1 MSMST
6 KQIEEK
12 FLSKEEK
19 CIICIN
25 GKMLD
30 TFSHAP
36 VQLYIALVARQDD
49 HGLFIFSVNKFPN
62 PSIDDLDIDKVVPVD
77 ADLRTVSEVPDI
89 SQQKEFFVLHL
100 KSKFINAQ
108 LVLPDHTSTAAFL
121 EELSRAQ
128 SVYSNIV
135 AFGNPPSFAWLEN
148 YNRQNDNPFAKD
160 VFDPFVKNNQVK
172 KAEAL
177 TKPHS
182 LPVAPPRRMRA
193 VIIRNGQSLPP
204 PVPERPRNMKE
215 PMSQRIT
222 DLSELDPLRKTASKQ
237 SLDELDLDDFTGSS
251 EFPDVQKMLGLGS
264 SEFSTESGGKPV
276 TARETIV
283 KHMMND
289 REVEFTDISKLK
301 IFVGTWNTNGQS
313 PPISIAQWLQVDPEP
328 PDIYA
333 IGFQELD
340 LSNQAHIFS
349 DSPKESEW
357 QHAVKNCLHPKGRYR
372 KVKLVRLVGVMLIV
386 YVLEKHSSKVHFID
400 SDTVATGIMGIM
412 GNKGGVGVR
421 FTIESTSICFLCSHL
436 AAHQDELERRNQDYR
451 DISSK
456 MRFKQFVPPLTI
468 DEHELVFWLG
478 DLNYRLNDLD
488 IDKVKTMI
496 QNSKLQD
503 LMSYD
508 QLHRQLGRTDVF
520 KGYSEAEIKF
530 KPTYKYD
537 INSDDWDSSE
547 KSRPPAWCDRIL
559 YKGGGITSLKYRYHP
574 ELKISD
580 HKPVSDLFDVEV
592 RVVDKEKSR
601 KVYEDIMKQLD
612 RLENDY
618 LPQVKLDKTEII
630 LNDVK
635 FIETKEDIL
644 TITNSG
650 QVPVN
655 FEFIQKLDEPSYC
668 KPWMMASPSKAVI
681 TPGKNCEINISVFV
695 DKKSAAVL
703 NSGEDKL
710 EDILVLHLNGGKD
723 FFISVS
729 GNYIASSFGSSL
741 EALIQMHGP
750 VREIPTAQLV
760 EIEQPG
766 SLVKRDVLNQGGR
779 LYAIPKEIWRLVD
792 HLWQYGCDQEDLF
805 QQPGLNKEIQLIRD
819 CLDTGAPEKIPGSI
833 HSIAE
838 GLLLFLE
845 SLPDPVIPK
854 SVHKRCL
861 ECSNNYLLCKQIIMQ
876 IPEYHRN
883 VFRYLC
889 SFLKELLSKSQ
900 NNNLDIK
907 FLASLFGDVF
917 LRPDHHYVPTSS
929 RANKNV
935 RSVAKEEEMKRAA
948 FVYHFLSNNIDDV

>member
-12 FLSKEEK
+12 FLQKEEK
-19 CIICIN
+19 CIICIP

-30 TFSHAP
+30 TFSHAT

-62 PSIDDLDIDKVVPVD
+62 PSIHDLDIDKVVPVD
-77 ADLRTVSEVPDI
+77 ADLRTVSEVPDK
-89 SQQKEFFVLHL
+89 SQNKDFYVLHL

-108 LVLPDHTSTAAFL
+108 LVLPDHTSTATFL
-121 EELSRAQ
+121 EELTRAQ

-135 AFGNPPSFAWLEN
+135 AFGNPPTFAWLEN

-177 TKPHS
+177 TKPPS

-193 VIIRNGQSLPP
+193 VHIRNGQSLPP
-204 PVPERPRNMKE
+204 PVPDRPRNMKE
-215 PMSQRIT
+215 PISQRIT
-222 DLSELDPLRKTASKQ
+222 DLSELDPLRKAASKQ
-237 SLDELDLDDFTGSS
+237 SLDELDIDDFGGSS

-264 SEFSTESGGKPV
+264 SEPSTESGAKPV
-276 TARETIV
+276 SARETIV
-283 KHMMND
+283 KYMMNE

-340 LSNQAHIFS
+340 LSNQAYIFS
-349 DSPKESEW
+349 DSAKETEW
-357 QHAVKNCLHPKGRYR
+357 QHAVKSCLHPKGRYR
-372 KVKLVRLVGVMLIV
+372 KVKLVRLIGVMLIV
-386 YVLEKHSSKVHFID
+386 YVNEKHSNKVHFID

-488 IDKVKTMI
+488 IDTVKSMI
-496 QNSKLQD
+496 KNSKLKD

-508 QLHRQLGRTDVF
+508 QLHRQLGRTEVF
-520 KGYSEAEIKF
+520 KGYSEAEVTF
-530 KPTYKYD
+530 QPTYKYD

-592 RVVDKEKSR
+592 RVVDEEKSR

-635 FIETKEDIL
+635 FIDTKEDIL

-681 TPGKNCEINISVFV
+681 TPGKSCEINISVYV

-854 SVHKRCL
+854 SVHRRCL
-861 ECSNNYLLCKQIIMQ
+861 ECSNNYLLCKQIILQ

-900 NNNLDIK
+900 NNGLDIK

-929 RANKNV
+929 KSNKNV

-948 FVYHFLSNNIDDV
+948 FVYHFLSNSIDDV